1 MWLVPGRN
9 GSHLESKRRQ
19 GKFTFSAQR
28 SKRAMREQPELF
40 LIFLPS
46 PTKREWSFTLCYMRQ
61 PSWIVSGNINWYSH
75 YRKLYRFLKILNIEP
90 QYDWA
95 IFLLGFHLKETKI
108 LIWKDICTPMLVA
121 ALFTMA
127 KLWMQS
133 QCPLTTRWIARW
145 MDK

>member
-19 GKFTFSAQR
+19 GKFTCSAQR

-46 PTKREWSFTLCYMRQ
+46 PTKREGSFTLCYMKQ
-61 PSWIVSGNINWYSH
+61 PSWIVSGNVNWYSH

-90 QYDWA
+90 PYDPA
-95 IFLLGFHLKETKI
+95 VFLLGFYLKETKI
-108 LIWKDICTPMLVA
+108 LIGKDICTPMVVA
-121 ALFTMA
+121 ALFTIA
-127 KLWMQS
+127 KLGTQS
-133 QCPLTTRWIARW
+133 QCPLNSR
-145 MDK
+145 